1 MSHRLHTL
9 QSDALRKNE
18 DIGLCHRECNERAT
32 YKEKGREVF
41 SSYFQAARG
50 AETGSDMPQYK
61 LECVCVCSFLAFYK
75 SVFALWGGKSKRGG
89 KTVSV
94 LVETD
99 CCVCVFEDNA
109 ITPSHTPLSE
119 LKSPRHMHA
128 PLLSLSQTILC
139 SGHTFAIVLLTT
151 KQTAANISSLYLSL
165 SCAGLSSLPE
175 SSVAAALCGA
185 ELFLCCCFVHFWP

>member
-1 MSHRLHTL
+1 MCVCVLIPRFL
-9 QSDALRKNE
+9 Q
-18 DIGLCHRECNERAT
+18 ECVCFV
-32 YKEKGREVF
+32 GREVEERWKNSF
-41 SSYFQAARG
+41 SPSWNWLLCLCFRG
-50 AETGSDMPQYK
+50 QCD
-61 LECVCVCSFLAFYK
+61 
-75 SVFALWGGKSKRGG
+75 
-89 KTVSV
+89 
-94 LVETD
+94 
-99 CCVCVFEDNA
+99 
-109 ITPSHTPLSE
+109 HTLPHPLSE

-185 ELFLCCCFVHFWP
+185 ELFLCCCFVHFWPWLPACSHFNPAFMIATVCFGDSFSLLDCCAFVVSLK